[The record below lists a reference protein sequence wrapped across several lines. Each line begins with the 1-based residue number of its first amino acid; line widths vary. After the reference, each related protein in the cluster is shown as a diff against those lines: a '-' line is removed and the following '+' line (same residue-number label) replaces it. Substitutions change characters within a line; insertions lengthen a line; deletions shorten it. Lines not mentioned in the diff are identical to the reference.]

1 MTANCRRCHGFG
13 STLAPASRRIVN
25 FLRFGRT
32 AAIAGRSTPGST
44 PITNM
49 EIAIAAPV
57 FPAEMRAAAL
67 PSFTSPAATLSDE
80 SRLCRSACD
89 GLSPIPTTWEAWWTS
104 SPRLCAPRRV
114 VSRSMAGRSPTRMTE
129 APNSR
134 TAATAPAT
142 TTAGPWSPPM
152 ASTATFRLGPF
163 DGDDL
168 PTLVVAAVRA
178 DSVRQLDLAALRTE
192 RARRRGEL
200 VVRAALAPARL
211 RVASFRQRHGGV
223 SLARASRRQVS
234 EYGQPRVRRAIPA
247 SAGHH
252 VPGPAADGAQAQTVL
267 DRKSTRLNSSH
278 SPISYAVFCLKQTTV
293 LYNDR
298 LHGYSPFPSTYDK
311 SEIMQER
318 LLHLSML
325 SQIPT

>member
-1 MTANCRRCHGFG
+1 
-13 STLAPASRRIVN
+13 
-25 FLRFGRT
+25 
-32 AAIAGRSTPGST
+32 
-44 PITNM
+44 
-49 EIAIAAPV
+49 
-57 FPAEMRAAAL
+57 
-67 PSFTSPAATLSDE
+67 
-80 SRLCRSACD
+80 
-89 GLSPIPTTWEAWWTS
+89 
-104 SPRLCAPRRV
+104 
-114 VSRSMAGRSPTRMTE
+114 MAGRSPTRMTE

-223 SLARASRRQVS
+223 SLARASRREVS
-234 EYGQPRVRRAIPA
+234 EHGQPRVGRAIPA

-252 VPGPAADGAQAQTVL
+252 VPVAAADGAEAQTVL
-267 DRKSTRLNSSH
+267 
-278 SPISYAVFCLKQTTV
+278 AAEW
-293 LYNDR
+293 
-298 LHGYSPFPSTYDK
+298 LHGERQRRLRFDQDVEVELVLLVELHVEVIGGELDVVRGGRARDHPHIHARGHAR
-311 SEIMQER
+311 SEWLEAAAAHLGHSRADFAVGEHLQPVALDPER
-318 LLHLSML
+318 EAV
-325 SQIPT
+325 

>member
-1 MTANCRRCHGFG
+1 RGLQLLVRFLGELVA
-13 STLAPASRRIVN
+13 LALLLADRKQADARVVEPED
-25 FLRFGRT
+25 
-32 AAIAGRSTPGST
+32 IAGVDV
-44 PITNM
+44 
-49 EIAIAAPV
+49 AH
-57 FPAEMRAAAL
+57 
-67 PSFTSPAATLSDE
+67 
-80 SRLCRSACD
+80 D
-89 GLSPIPTTWEAWWTS
+89 GELQKV
-104 SPRLCAPRRV
+104 PRLRIHVGARVEEDRELPEVRENGGDRRPV
-114 VSRSMAGRSPTRMTE
+114 HTR
-129 APNSR
+129 P
-134 TAATAPAT
+134 PT

-252 VPGPAADGAQAQTVL
+252 VPVPAADGAQAQTVL
-267 DRKSTRLNSSH
+267 T
-278 SPISYAVFCLKQTTV
+278 AA
-293 LYNDR
+293 R
-298 LHGYSPFPSTYDK
+298 LHR
-311 SEIMQER
+311 ER
-318 LLHLSML
+318 ERRPRFE
-325 SQIPT
+325 QAG

>member
-44 PITNM
+44 PIT
-49 EIAIAAPV
+49 
-57 FPAEMRAAAL
+57 RAAA
-67 PSFTSPAATLSDE
+67 P
-80 SRLCRSACD
+80 
-89 GLSPIPTTWEAWWTS
+89 
-104 SPRLCAPRRV
+104 
-114 VSRSMAGRSPTRMTE
+114 
-129 APNSR
+129 
-134 TAATAPAT
+134 APAT
-142 TTAGPWSPPM
+142 ATAGAWSPPM

-252 VPGPAADGAQAQTVL
+252 VPVPAADGAQAQTVL
-267 DRKSTRLNSSH
+267 TAEWLHRERERRLRFDQDVEVEVVLRVARDVE
-278 SPISYAVFCLKQTTV
+278 AVGGGLGSG
-293 LYNDR
+293 R
-298 LHGYSPFPSTYDK
+298 GGRSRGHPHG
-311 SEIMQER
+311 
-318 LLHLSML
+318 
-325 SQIPT
+325 

>member
-1 MTANCRRCHGFG
+1 
-13 STLAPASRRIVN
+13 
-25 FLRFGRT
+25 
-32 AAIAGRSTPGST
+32 
-44 PITNM
+44 
-49 EIAIAAPV
+49 
-57 FPAEMRAAAL
+57 
-67 PSFTSPAATLSDE
+67 
-80 SRLCRSACD
+80 
-89 GLSPIPTTWEAWWTS
+89 
-104 SPRLCAPRRV
+104 
-114 VSRSMAGRSPTRMTE
+114 MAGRSPTRMTE

-234 EYGQPRVRRAIPA
+234 EYGQPRVRRAVPRAPKGSRQRPHTWGTVARISPWARTSGPSRSSWSLRPSRRQAGSEKGA
-247 SAGHH
+247 SSRAFRSIVRPSSGMSGTLMIMGAKSRPTNDFSLTR
-252 VPGPAADGAQAQTVL
+252 VSICAAIGQVKVFDPPRPVCYPHSRMSNIFKTAMLLAVLTAMLVLIGGAFGGE
-267 DRKSTRLNSSH
+267 H
-278 SPISYAVFCLKQTTV
+278 
-293 LYNDR
+293 
-298 LHGYSPFPSTYDK
+298 
-311 SEIMQER
+311 
-318 LLHLSML
+318 
-325 SQIPT
+325 